1 MKMRALFKSALGHVN
16 TYFGVAVS
24 KITRAVQLPNK
35 LQLTNLHLSIH
46 KFHAFISYTE
56 AEKVPWPQV

>member
-1 MKMRALFKSALGHVN
+1 MKTRALFERVHGHDN

-24 KITRAVQLPNK
+24 KSTRTVQLSSK

-56 AEKVPWPQV
+56 AEKVPWPQI